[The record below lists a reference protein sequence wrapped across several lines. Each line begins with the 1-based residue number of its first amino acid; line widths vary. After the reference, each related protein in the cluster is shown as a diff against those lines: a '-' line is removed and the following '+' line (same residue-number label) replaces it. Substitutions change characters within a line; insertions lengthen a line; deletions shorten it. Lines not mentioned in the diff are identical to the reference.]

1 MRLRVCPRG
10 LGAAIICVGVD
21 ACVPSQSAS
30 DAPLP
35 ARVTELKKEILE
47 RTGAFS
53 QAVLSASA
61 SGWSATQVTALAD
74 FYDEETIVFPPRG
87 APLRGRQSV
96 RSYWTRP
103 ADRRI
108 VEHAAV
114 AERVDVTNELATEYG
129 RLRITFQ
136 VGNTPPTRD
145 SATYVSYWRRG
156 RDGIWRKQLDTWW

>member
-1 MRLRVCPRG
+1 MSLRVCLRS
-10 LGAAIICVGVD
+10 LAAAIICVGVN
-21 ACVPSQSAS
+21 ACVPSQSPS
-30 DAPLP
+30 DASVP
-35 ARVTELKKEILE
+35 ARATDLKKEILE
-47 RTGAFS
+47 RTRAFS

-96 RSYWTRP
+96 WSYWTRP
-103 ADRRI
+103 GERRI

-136 VGNTPPTRD
+136 VGSASPSRD

-156 RDGIWRKQLDTWW
+156 GDGIWRKQLDTWW

>member
-1 MRLRVCPRG
+1 MRLRVLGG
-10 LGAAIICVGVD
+10 LAAAIMGVD
-21 ACVPSQSAS
+21 ACAPSQSPPDAS
-30 DAPLP
+30 VP
-35 ARVTELKKEILE
+35 ARATELKKEILE
-47 RTGAFS
+47 RTRAFS

-96 RSYWTRP
+96 WSYWTRP
-103 ADRRI
+103 AERRI

-136 VGNTPPTRD
+136 VGSASPTRD

-156 RDGIWRKQLDTWW
+156 GDGIWRKQLDTWW